1 MLLRSLNSRWVKA
14 FGAAIVALVVIG
26 SALAYLG
33 STGSGSGSASVGSPE
48 ELTITA
54 VTPTTGLLY
63 PGGTGDVDATI
74 SNPNTFSVRVNSL
87 ILGSGGISADN
98 AHAGCDTSALHFTTQ
113 NNATAGWTIPA
124 KVGATDGRL
133 DVDLAG
139 AISMDT
145 DVVNE
150 CQGATFT
157 VSLATGP

>member
-1 MLLRSLNSRWVKA
+1 LLRSLNSRWAKTL
-14 FGAAIVALVVIG
+14 AAAAVALVVVG

-33 STGSGSGSASVGSPE
+33 STGSGSGDASVGSPD

-54 VTPTTGLLY
+54 ATPTTGFLY
-63 PGGTGDVDATI
+63 PGGTGDVEATI

-87 ILGSGGISADN
+87 ILGSGGISADG

-113 NNATAGWTIPA
+113 NNGAAGWTIPA
-124 KVGATDGRL
+124 KAGSTDGSL
-133 DVDLAG
+133 DVDLVG

-145 DVVNE
+145 DAANG
-150 CQGATFT
+150 CQGATFA